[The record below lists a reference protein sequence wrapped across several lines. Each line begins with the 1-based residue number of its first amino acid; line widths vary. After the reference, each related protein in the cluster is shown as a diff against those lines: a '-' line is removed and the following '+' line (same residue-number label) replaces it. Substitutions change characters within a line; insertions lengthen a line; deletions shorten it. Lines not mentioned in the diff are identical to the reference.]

1 MTNLLNLR
9 LTQLNT
15 LQLTVH
21 HLVLIFRTSVPS
33 NGSFLKYRLYY
44 GQVGGSPKHQDVPSG
59 STSDREMSLNPRRE

>member
-1 MTNLLNLR
+1 LTNLFNL

-15 LQLTVH
+15 VLYITVH

-33 NGSFLKYRLYY
+33 SGSFLKYRLYY